1 VCHNQRILWKGR
13 ELVKEKEEIEISV
26 VVPVY
31 NEEENLPVLIPQ
43 IAEVLR
49 PLAETYEMIFVD
61 DGSTDGSLR
70 ILKEMTSHHPQIH
83 ILAFKENCGE
93 TAAGAAGLKE
103 AGGEVVITL
112 DADLQN
118 DPKDIPTML
127 EYLKDYDMVTGWR
140 QKREDSWV
148 KRITSKIANKIRNWL
163 SGETIRDSGC
173 TFRAYK
179 RECLQNLKLY
189 KGMHRFMPTLV
200 KMEGFRVIEIP
211 IAHHPRKFGVSKYT
225 TWNRMVRAFID
236 LLAVRWMKSRHIRYK
251 IGERI

>member
-1 VCHNQRILWKGR
+1 MDRLLR
-13 ELVKEKEEIEISV
+13 ENPKVDISV

-49 PLAETYEMIFVD
+49 PLGKTYEMIFVD
-61 DGSTDGSLR
+61 DGSKDHSRRL
-70 ILKEMTSHHPQIH
+70 LKEMALQYPQIR
-83 ILAFKENCGE
+83 ILGFKKNCGE

-103 AGGEVVITL
+103 ARGEIVITI

-118 DPKDIPTML
+118 DPKDIPRML
-127 EYLKDYDMVTGWR
+127 GYLKDYDMVTGWR

-148 KRITSKIANKIRNWL
+148 KRITSRIANRVRNSL
-163 SGETIRDSGC
+163 SGEEIQDSGC

-189 KGMHRFMPTLV
+189 KGMHRFIPTLV
-200 KMEGFRVIEIP
+200 KMEGYRVIEIP

-225 TWNRMVRAFID
+225 TWNRMWRAFID
-236 LLAVRWMKSRHIRYK
+236 LLAVKWMKSRHIHYE
-251 IGERI
+251 IEERV

>member
-1 VCHNQRILWKGR
+1 MIEN
-13 ELVKEKEEIEISV
+13 LVEKKEKVDISV

-43 IAEVLR
+43 LNEVLR
-49 PLAETYEMIFVD
+49 GLGKRYEMIFVD
-61 DGSTDGSLR
+61 DGSTDQSRRLLKEKFLQYPQIR
-70 ILKEMTSHHPQIH
+70 ILG
-83 ILAFKENCGE
+83 FKKNCGE

-103 AGGEVVITL
+103 ARGEIVITI

-118 DPKDIPTML
+118 DPKDIPRML

-148 KRITSKIANKIRNWL
+148 KRITSKIANKIRNSL
-163 SGETIRDSGC
+163 SREEIRDSGC

-211 IAHHPRKFGVSKYT
+211 IAHHPRKFGISKYT
-225 TWNRMVRAFID
+225 TWNRMWRAFID
-236 LLAVRWMKSRHIRYK
+236 LLAVRWMKSRIIHYK
-251 IGERI
+251 IEERI

>member
-1 VCHNQRILWKGR
+1 
-13 ELVKEKEEIEISV
+13 VKEQREIDISV

-31 NEEENLPVLIPQ
+31 NEEKNLPLLISQ
-43 IAEVLR
+43 LAEVLQ
-49 PLAETYEMIFVD
+49 PLGKSYEMVFVD
-61 DGSTDGSLR
+61 DGSTDKSR
-70 ILKEMTSHHPQIH
+70 KILKEMAVEYPEIRM
-83 ILAFKENCGE
+83 IGFKRNCGE

-103 AGGEVVITL
+103 AKGAIVMTI

-127 EYLKDYDMVTGWR
+127 DYLKEYDMVTGWR
-140 QKREDSWV
+140 QKRDDPWV
-148 KRITSKIANKIRNWL
+148 KRITSKIANKIRNGL
-163 SGETIRDSGC
+163 SGEMIQDSGC

-200 KMEGFRVIEIP
+200 KMEGYRVIEIP

-225 TWNRMVRAFID
+225 TWNRTWRAFVD
-236 LLAVRWMKSRHIRYK
+236 LLAVRWMKSRHIRYE
-251 IGERI
+251 IEERI

>member
-1 VCHNQRILWKGR
+1 M
-13 ELVKEKEEIEISV
+13 ELSV

-43 IAEVLR
+43 LMEVLGG
-49 PLAETYEMIFVD
+49 LGKSYELIFVD
-61 DGSTDGSLR
+61 DGSSDRSR
-70 ILKEMTSHHPQIH
+70 EIIKEMATRHQRIR
-83 ILAFKENCGE
+83 LLGFKRNCGE

-103 AGGEVVITL
+103 ARGKVVITI

-118 DPKDIPTML
+118 DPEDIPRML

-140 QKREDSWV
+140 QKRDDPWIKLVSS
-148 KRITSKIANKIRNWL
+148 RIANAVRNRL

-173 TFRAYK
+173 TFRVYK

-211 IAHHPRKFGVSKYT
+211 IAHHPRKFGASKYT
-225 TWNRMVRAFID
+225 TWNRMWRAFVD
-236 LLAVRWMKSRHIRYK
+236 LLVVKWMKNRHIQYE
-251 IGERI
+251 IEERI

>member
-1 VCHNQRILWKGR
+1 MR
-13 ELVKEKEEIEISV
+13 ENHPIDISV

-49 PLAETYEMIFVD
+49 PLGKTFEMIFVD
-61 DGSTDGSLR
+61 DGSKDQSRR
-70 ILKEMTSHHPQIH
+70 ILKEMASQYPQIR
-83 ILAFKENCGE
+83 IIGFKKNCGE
-93 TAAGAAGLKE
+93 TAAGAAGIKE
-103 AGGEVVITL
+103 AQGGIVITI

-118 DPKDIPTML
+118 DPEDIPRML
-127 EYLKDYDMVTGWR
+127 DHLNEYDMVTGWR

-148 KRITSKIANKIRNWL
+148 KRITSRIANRIRNSL
-163 SGETIRDSGC
+163 SGEEIQDSGC

-179 RECLQNLKLY
+179 RECLREIKLY
-189 KGMHRFMPTLV
+189 KGMHRFIPTLV

-225 TWNRMVRAFID
+225 TWNRMWRAFID
-236 LLAVRWMKSRHIRYK
+236 LLAVKWMKSRHIHYE
-251 IGERI
+251 IEERI

>member
-1 VCHNQRILWKGR
+1 MIEN
-13 ELVKEKEEIEISV
+13 LVEKKEKVDISV

-43 IAEVLR
+43 LNEVLR
-49 PLAETYEMIFVD
+49 GLGKRYEMIFVD
-61 DGSTDGSLR
+61 DGSTDQSRRLLKEKFLQYPQIR
-70 ILKEMTSHHPQIH
+70 ILG
-83 ILAFKENCGE
+83 FKKNCGE

-103 AGGEVVITL
+103 ARGEIVITI

-118 DPKDIPTML
+118 DPKDIPRML

-148 KRITSKIANKIRNWL
+148 KRITSKIANKIRNSL
-163 SGETIRDSGC
+163 SREEIRDSGC

-211 IAHHPRKFGVSKYT
+211 IAHHPRKFGISKYT
-225 TWNRMVRAFID
+225 TWNRMWRAFVD
-236 LLAVRWMKSRHIRYK
+236 LLAVRWMKSRIIHYK
-251 IGERI
+251 IEERI

>member
-1 VCHNQRILWKGR
+1 VDERKG
-13 ELVKEKEEIEISV
+13 IDISV

-31 NEEENLPVLIPQ
+31 NEEENLPILIPRL
-43 IAEVLR
+43 IEVLEGIGK
-49 PLAETYEMIFVD
+49 PYEMIFVD
-61 DGSTDGSLR
+61 DGSTDRSR
-70 ILKEMTSHHPQIH
+70 QFLKQKASQHPQIH
-83 ILAFKENCGE
+83 VLGFKKNCGE

-103 AGGEVVITL
+103 AGGEIIVTI

-118 DPKDIPTML
+118 DPMDIPRML

-140 QKREDSWV
+140 EKREDSWV
-148 KRITSKIANKIRNWL
+148 KRITSKIANAVRNRL

-179 RECLQNLKLY
+179 RECLKNLKLF

-211 IAHHPRKFGVSKYT
+211 IAHHPREFGVSKYT
-225 TWNRMVRAFID
+225 TWNRVIRAFID
-236 LLAVRWMKSRHIRYK
+236 LLAVKWMRSRHVRYEIAEK
-251 IGERI
+251 I